1 MASKTVKVTQT
12 RSSIGREKSQGAT
25 LKAMGLGKLHRTV
38 ELPDNDST
46 RGMIRKVSHLVTVAD
61 K

>member
-1 MASKTVKVTQT
+1 MASKTVKVTQI

-25 LKAMGLGKLHRTV
+25 LKVMGLGKLHRTV
-38 ELPDNDST
+38 ELPDNDAT
-46 RGMIRKVSHLVTVAD
+46 WGMIRKVNHLVTVA

>member
-12 RSSIGREKSQGAT
+12 RNSIGREKSQGAT
-25 LKAMGLGKLHRTV
+25 LKAMGLGKMHRTV
-38 ELPDNDST
+38 ELPDNDAT
-46 RGMIRKVSHLVTVAD
+46 WGMINKVSHLVTVA

>member
-1 MASKTVKVTQT
+1 MASKTIRVTQK
-12 RSSIGREKSQGAT
+12 RSAIGRNQRQGQT

-38 ELPDNDST
+38 ELPDNDAT
-46 RGMIRKVSHLVTVAD
+46 WGMVRKLGHLVQVE